1 MNRRWPPL
9 LIYASILIPAALG
22 LEALALPRLPS
33 LLLLAGLAILTAAI
47 QGIRRVDQGW
57 QGFVQR
63 LIDAIPEPV
72 YIKDA
77 NARFLMVNEAFAQ
90 ERRTRASELVGL
102 TSFDLSPDDTMSA
115 TVAREDEEVLAGK
128 AVFKEQHTT
137 YPKTGEECFRL
148 VSKRLCDGP
157 EGVPV
162 IIGAHFDITGLRQT
176 EACLQ
181 AALTR
186 ETAQSERIQTYM
198 QRLIDVIPQPV
209 YVKDEHS
216 RYLMLNQAFC
226 KDRMLDG
233 SALLGKTPFDLA
245 KDSAHAE
252 RVVAEDCEV
261 LGGRVILKEECL
273 PHPVTGEPRFR
284 IISKGC
290 CENSEGRPVIV
301 GANFDITSWREAEIR
316 WRQASAAKS
325 RFLATMSHE
334 IRTPLSGV
342 IGTLQ
347 LALGDEQLS
356 TETRNFL
363 DNGLHSA
370 ESLLGILND
379 ILDFSKIEA
388 GQLQLE
394 RINFDLHA
402 AIHSALSPLR
412 EQAQAKN
419 LYFRIELDPDL
430 AQPLCGDPMRLR
442 QIIVNLAGNAVKFTE
457 AGGVFCQFSIRQE
470 QDPDKVELS
479 VSIRDTGIGIPA
491 EVMPRLFQMFQ
502 QADSSTT
509 RRFGGTGLGLAI
521 SRQLIEAMG
530 GSIHADSSLGK
541 GSCFRFTLP
550 LEKGI
555 RTEPPASALPPHTR
569 SLRVLYAEDVR
580 VNQLIVRT
588 QLKQMGHQVDV
599 VDNGLQAVH
608 ALAQSDF
615 DLVLM
620 DGRMPEM
627 DGHEATRCIRAGGLP
642 DAPVRNPM
650 IRIVALTANAT
661 TEDRDACFAAGMDG
675 VLTKPVREAALHAAL
690 QSTIEHFESPLP
702 AADEETPPAMLAH
715 PPSR

>member
-9 LIYASILIPAALG
+9 LILASILTLAALG
-22 LEALALPRLPS
+22 LELLALPRLPS
-33 LLLLAGLAILTAAI
+33 LLLLGGLAILVAAI
-47 QGIRRVDQGW
+47 QGFRRTEQGW

-90 ERRTRASELVGL
+90 ERRSRASELVGL
-102 TSFDLSPDDTMSA
+102 TSFDLSPDDNTSA
-115 TVAREDEEVLAGK
+115 TVAREDKEVLAGQ
-128 AVFKEQHTT
+128 AIFKEQHTT

-148 VSKRLCDGP
+148 VSKRLCEGP
-157 EGVPV
+157 ENSPV

-176 EACLQ
+176 EARLQ

-186 ETAQSERIQTYM
+186 ETAQRERIQTYM

-245 KDSAHAE
+245 KDPAHAE
-252 RVVAEDCEV
+252 RVITEDREV

-273 PHPVTGEPRFR
+273 PHPVTGEQRFR

-290 CENSEGRPVIV
+290 CENSDGRPVIV

-347 LALGDEQLS
+347 LALGDKQLCP
-356 TETRNFL
+356 ETRDFL
-363 DNGLHSA
+363 ENGLHSA

-394 RINFDLHA
+394 HIPFDPHT
-402 AIHSALSPLR
+402 IIQSALASLR

-419 LYFRIELDPDL
+419 LYFRIALDQDMPQL
-430 AQPLCGDPMRLR
+430 LRGDPMRLR
-442 QIIVNLAGNAVKFTE
+442 QILVNLAGNAVKFTQ
-457 AGGVFCQFSIRQE
+457 AGGVFCQFSVQHGRE
-470 QDPDKVELS
+470 DGKVVLFA
-479 VSIRDTGIGIPA
+479 SIRDTGIGIPA
-491 EVMPRLFQMFQ
+491 DAMPHLFQMFQ

-521 SRQLIEAMG
+521 SRQLVEAMG
-530 GSIHADSSLGK
+530 GSIRAESLPDK
-541 GSCFRFTLP
+541 GSCFSFTLP
-550 LEKGI
+550 LEEAI
-555 RTEPPASALPPHTR
+555 RTEPEPVTALSPHAR

-580 VNQLIVRT
+580 VNQLIVRA
-588 QLKQMGHQVDV
+588 QLKQMGHQVEV
-599 VDNGLQAVH
+599 VENGLQAIH
-608 ALAQSDF
+608 ALAQADF

-627 DGHEATRCIRAGGLP
+627 DGYEATRCIRAGGLP
-642 DAPVRNPM
+642 DAPVRNPHV
-650 IRIVALTANAT
+650 RIVALTANAT
-661 TEDRDACFAAGMDG
+661 TEDRNACLAAGMND

-690 QSTIEHFESPLP
+690 QGAIEHIESSAP
-702 AADEETPPAMLAH
+702 AAE
-715 PPSR
+715 